1 MFKVFLHK
9 IYFFSST
16 LTAFIIPEAMFSFS
30 VSFLEF
36 RGQKTSTKVNGV
48 GYCNAGW
55 WVRGVQILLYT
66 PRMGYLRSMGCFIFI
81 LLRCSAFLFPK
92 MIFVNFY
99 GVFKKIFLEFFLQSG
114 YQCITVCVET
124 LFSHSWIAFSL
135 ILVYFFVIIFCFFF
149 LVLKN
154 SSYFNSIMIFTCIT
168 LKIFIGLCIW
178 FRSWISLRLIF
189 VYDKSQWTIFSPLV

>member
-1 MFKVFLHK
+1 MIFKVFLHK

-81 LLRCSAFLFPK
+81 CSDVLHSYSLRWSLSTFMVSLKKFFWSSFYSLDINVSLFVLK
-92 MIFVNFY
+92 
-99 GVFKKIFLEFFLQSG
+99 LS
-114 YQCITVCVET
+114 
-124 LFSHSWIAFSL
+124 SL
-135 ILVYFFVIIFCFFF
+135 IH
-149 LVLKN
+149 
-154 SSYFNSIMIFTCIT
+154 
-168 LKIFIGLCIW
+168 GLP
-178 FRSWISLRLIF
+178 F
-189 VYDKSQWTIFSPLV
+189 P